1 MDKHQPTDRWHAWMT
16 DLVQHIADLEAEID
30 SLSDAAEQ
38 CRKSMIVAKAAVV
51 AGILLFGAS
60 LLGLIRS
67 DPIILVIGI
76 AVTIAG
82 IGFFGSSRGSL
93 GRLQEKIQVREARRN
108 EMIDGMGLRAVEDQ

>member
-1 MDKHQPTDRWHAWMT
+1 MT
-16 DLVQHIADLEAEID
+16 DLHQQIADLEAEID
-30 SLSDAAEQ
+30 ALSDAAER

-67 DPIILVIGI
+67 DAIILVVGI

-93 GRLQEKIQVREARRN
+93 DQLLQKIRVREARRT
-108 EMIDGMGLRAVEDQ
+108 EMIDGMDLRTVHDQ

>member
-1 MDKHQPTDRWHAWMT
+1 MT
-16 DLVQHIADLEAEID
+16 DLHQQIADLEAEID
-30 SLSDAAEQ
+30 TLTDAAER

-67 DPIILVIGI
+67 DAIILVVGI

-82 IGFFGSSRGSL
+82 IGFFGSSRGTL
-93 GRLQEKIQVREARRN
+93 DQLAEKIRVREARRT
-108 EMIDGMGLRAVEDQ
+108 EMIDGMDLRTVQDQ

>member
-1 MDKHQPTDRWHAWMT
+1 MT
-16 DLVQHIADLEAEID
+16 DLHQQIADLEAEID
-30 SLSDAAEQ
+30 ALSDAAER

-67 DPIILVIGI
+67 DAIILVVGI
-76 AVTIAG
+76 AVTVAG

-93 GRLQEKIQVREARRN
+93 DQLVVKIRVLEARRT
-108 EMIDGMGLRAVEDQ
+108 EMIDGMDLRTVHDQ